1 MHLTQPSQRLMHL
14 TQSTEL
20 THIEVQG
27 LGFKVQDLL
36 RCLQS
41 THSRMRT
48 QGERNVLYGC
58 VSHRTLCLVAGMD
71 RGSWIPNLSHIASS
85 SYTVLLC
92 DVTILQFD
100 LRVLRTV
107 LRQHVARRRGR
118 RIGRSKV
125 TDGEVEK
132 EGQGSREGGREGRIE
147 IEDEMNRERGGRES

>member
-1 MHLTQPSQRLMHL
+1 MHL
-14 TQSTEL
+14 TQSSEL
-20 THIEVQG
+20 THIEVQDI
-27 LGFKVQDLL
+27 GFKVQDLL

-58 VSHRTLCLVAGMD
+58 VSDRTLCLVAGMD
-71 RGSWIPNLSHIASS
+71 RGSWIPRLSHVA
-85 SYTVLLC
+85 VLLC
-92 DVTILQFD
+92 DVTILQFY

-118 RIGRSKV
+118 RIGRSNV

-132 EGQGSREGGREGRIE
+132 EGQGSREGG
-147 IEDEMNRERGGRES
+147 

>member
-1 MHLTQPSQRLMHL
+1 MH
-14 TQSTEL
+14 L

-27 LGFKVQDLL
+27 IRFKVQDLL

-41 THSRMRT
+41 THSRIRT

-58 VSHRTLCLVAGMD
+58 VSDRTLCLVAGMD

-85 SYTVLLC
+85 SYTELLC

-132 EGQGSREGGREGRIE
+132 EGQGLREGGREG
-147 IEDEMNRERGGRES
+147 GRVKDRN